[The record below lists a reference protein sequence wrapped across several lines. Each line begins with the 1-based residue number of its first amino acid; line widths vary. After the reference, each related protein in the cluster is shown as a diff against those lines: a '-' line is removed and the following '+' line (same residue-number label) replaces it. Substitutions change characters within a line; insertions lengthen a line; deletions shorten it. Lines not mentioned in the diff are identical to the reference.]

1 MMMVV
6 VVMVGMY
13 DHHDL
18 GLRRI
23 RYRETEEKHRSK
35 QKLFH
40 TLG

>member
-23 RYRETEEKHRSK
+23 RYRETEEKHCSEHNF
-35 QKLFH
+35 FH
-40 TLG
+40 AL